1 MTKKSAPIRGVK
13 TTVANETT
21 NDAPERQ
28 QAAKNALAER
38 VSEPVSTDLAEAEP
52 YIAASHAPAT
62 VRAYAS
68 AARDFAHFGGTIP
81 TTAEFLCRYLA
92 HCANRK
98 LAVATIELRVTAIH
112 AAHVELNE
120 RSPVESRLVKRT
132 MQGIRR
138 TLGSRQ
144 KAATPILKE
153 DLLHMLLLASRQKPN
168 KAARDSALLLV
179 GFASACRRSELASV
193 RLRDIAKVAN
203 GLEIFLPKSKTDQ
216 EKNGRVVFLPAA
228 TGNRCPVKALDHWI
242 AIANITEPDEF
253 VFRAVNRHDQIST
266 KPLSSKGVSIVVKA
280 SANRI
285 DLFDDDNH
293 RYSAHGLRSGF
304 VTQATISGFQPFQIK
319 EQTGHRS
326 DSTVARYTKVV
337 NRRKLPSLL

>member
-1 MTKKSAPIRGVK
+1 MTKKSASVTGAK
-13 TTVANETT
+13 TTSANESTT
-21 NDAPERQ
+21 KPPARLKP
-28 QAAKNALAER
+28 AKNALAER
-38 VSEPVSTDLAEAEP
+38 VLTAVSVDLAEAEP

-62 VRAYAS
+62 VRAYAN
-68 AARDFAHFGGTIP
+68 AARDFANFGGTIP

-98 LAVATIELRVTAIH
+98 LAVATIELRLTAIH

-120 RSPVESRLVKRT
+120 RTPVESRIVKRT

-138 TLGSRQ
+138 TVGGRQ

-153 DLLHMLLLASRQKPN
+153 DLLHMLLLASRQEPN
-168 KAARDSALLLV
+168 KAARDTCLLLV

-193 RLRDIAKVAN
+193 RLRDIAKVTN
-203 GLEIFLPKSKTDQ
+203 GVEIFLPVSKTDQ
-216 EKNGRVVFLPAA
+216 QKNGRVVFLPYAA
-228 TGNRCPVKALDHWI
+228 GNRCPVKALDHWI
-242 AIANITEPDEF
+242 AVANITEPDEF

-266 KPLSSKGVSIVVKA
+266 KPLSAKGVSIVVKA

-285 DLFDDDNH
+285 DLFDDESH

-304 VTQATISGFQPFQIK
+304 VTQATISGFQAFQIK
-319 EQTGHRS
+319 EQTGHKS
-326 DSTVARYTKVV
+326 DATVARYTRVV

>member
-1 MTKKSAPIRGVK
+1 MTKKSAPSTGAK
-13 TTVANETT
+13 TTVADESTT
-21 NDAPERQ
+21 EPPARLKT
-28 QAAKNALAER
+28 AKNALAER
-38 VSEPVSTDLAEAEP
+38 VLTAASTDLAEAEP
-52 YIAASHAPAT
+52 YIAVSHAPAT

-68 AARDFAHFGGTIP
+68 AARDFANFGGTIP

-92 HCANRK
+92 HCANRQ
-98 LAVATIELRVTAIH
+98 LAVATIELRLTAIH

-120 RSPVESRLVKRT
+120 RSPVEGRIVKRT

-138 TLGSRQ
+138 TIGGRQ
-144 KAATPILKE
+144 KTATPILKE

-168 KAARDSALLLV
+168 KAARDTALLLV
-179 GFASACRRSELASV
+179 GFASACRRSEVSSI
-193 RLRDIAKVAN
+193 RLRDVSKVTN
-203 GLEIFLPKSKTDQ
+203 GCEVFLPVSKTDQ
-216 EKNGRVVFLPAA
+216 QKNGRVVFLPYAS
-228 TGNRCPVKALDHWI
+228 GNRCPVKALDHWI
-242 AIANITEPDEF
+242 AKAYITEPDEF

-266 KPLSSKGVSIVVKA
+266 KPLSAKGVSIVVKA

-285 DLFDDDNH
+285 DLFDDENH

-304 VTQATISGFQPFQIK
+304 VTQATISGFQAFQIQ

-326 DSTVARYTKVV
+326 TATVARYTRVV